1 MPTFRKLTA
10 EELESYRTPM
20 SGKRAKIRTEYRN
33 YLEQIKLGQG
43 GELILNE
50 GEKKVTIKNRL
61 KRAAKEMNLK
71 IQFKRSSPNTARFIV
86 LPLNDEDEDEDQ
98 STQSN

>member
-10 EELESYRTPM
+10 EELESYRAPM
-20 SGKRAKIRTEYRN
+20 TGKRAKIRVEYRD
-33 YLEQIKLGQG
+33 YLEQIELGDG

-71 IQFKRSSPNTARFIV
+71 IKFKRSSANTVRFVV
-86 LPLNDEDEDEDQ
+86 LPLEDE
-98 STQSN
+98 